1 MSVNAERGGKPQ
13 RVVNFMGN
21 KISKPPESIN
31 AWEGNSSG
39 GWRRGAPHTSLPSAR
54 PSHPARPGPRPG
66 GPGGPGQPRP
76 AAGAGGA
83 GLGLGRGTLAPPGTS
98 PHQHGPIP
106 APPPHI
112 RHPRTDGRMAGR
124 TDGATARRSEAPA
137 LCPIPVAQWGP
148 RAVPAVTLLSPCH
161 HPAVTLL
168 PRAAA
173 GRCWHPVSPWGLG
186 TGMSPCG
193 GVPQQWGL
201 GLLRQGT
208 NGPSTPRPVPAPV
221 LSPSVKCWCPVPVA
235 GPSPV
240 SQSPSLGPSAQFW
253 YLLPAPSARSQ
264 HPVPSPSTQSL
275 VPAPS
280 HWCQHPKLS
289 PSTQYLVPALSAH
302 SQHPVTSPSTQHP
315 APSAQCRAPV
325 PSSWS
330 QSLVPV
336 P

>member
-76 AAGAGGA
+76 TAGAGGA
-83 GLGLGRGTLAPPGTS
+83 GPGLSRGTLAPPAPLRTSTDPSLRPLPTSGTHGWTDGWTERRSHVTAKRS
-98 PHQHGPIP
+98 PH
-106 APPPHI
+106 ALS
-112 RHPRTDGRMAGR
+112 HPRSPLGT
-124 TDGATARRSEAPA
+124 
-137 LCPIPVAQWGP
+137 P
-148 RAVPAVTLLSPCH
+148 RSPCC

-173 GRCWHPVSPWGLG
+173 GRCWHPVFPWGLG
-186 TGMSPCG
+186 TGMSPCR
-193 GVPQQWGL
+193 GVPRQWGL

-208 NGPSTPRPVPAPV
+208 NGPGAPRPVPAPV
-221 LSPSVKCWCPVPVA
+221 LSPSVKCWCPVPA
-235 GPSPV
+235 SGPSPV
-240 SQSPSLGPSAQFW
+240 SQSPSLGPSAQYW

-264 HPVPSPSTQSL
+264 HPVPGPNTQHCHCQI
-275 VPAPS
+275 PAPS
-280 HWCQHPKLS
+280 AQ
-289 PSTQYLVPALSAH
+289 
-302 SQHPVTSPSTQHP
+302 SQHPVTGPSTQ
-315 APSAQCRAPV
+315 S
-325 PSSWS
+325 
-330 QSLVPV
+330 
-336 P
+336 

>member
-83 GLGLGRGTLAPPGTS
+83 GLGLGRGTLAPPAPLRTSTAPSLRPLPTSGT
-98 PHQHGPIP
+98 H
-106 APPPHI
+106 
-112 RHPRTDGRMAGR
+112 GR
-124 TDGATARRSEAPA
+124 TDGWTDRRSHGTEKRS
-137 LCPIPVAQWGP
+137 P
-148 RAVPAVTLLSPCH
+148 RALSHPRSPVGTPVQSLLSPRC

-173 GRCWHPVSPWGLG
+173 GHCWHSVSPWGLG

-253 YLLPAPSARSQ
+253 YLLPAPSAWSQ

-280 HWCQHPKLS
+280 HWSQHPKLS

-315 APSAQCRAPV
+315 APSAQCSAPV

-330 QSLVPV
+330 
-336 P
+336 